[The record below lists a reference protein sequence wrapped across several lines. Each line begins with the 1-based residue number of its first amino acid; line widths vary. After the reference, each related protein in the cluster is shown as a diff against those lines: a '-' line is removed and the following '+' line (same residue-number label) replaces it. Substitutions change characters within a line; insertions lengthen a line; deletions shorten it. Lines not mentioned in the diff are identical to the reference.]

1 MDFKTLA
8 TPESISKTLVSLTA
22 NMFQPIQVASKEEA
36 LEKIRELIPEGAS
49 VMNGA
54 SETLREIGLIEV
66 LKTKNH
72 PWRNL
77 HDSIIEETDSAKQG
91 QLRRESVLSDY
102 YLGSVHAL
110 TEEGELVISSN
121 SGSQLPHLAFT
132 SPNLILVVGAQKIV
146 PTLTDAFKR
155 IEEYVIPL
163 EEARMKEVYGF
174 GTTHAKTL
182 ILRRENP
189 MIGRKVY
196 VLIVNENL
204 GF

>member
-1 MDFKTLA
+1 MNQKPLA
-8 TPESISKTLVSLTA
+8 TSETISKTVTALTEHD
-22 NMFQPIQVASKEEA
+22 FLPIQVATKEEA
-36 LEKIRELIPEGAS
+36 LAKIRELIPEGAT

-54 SETLREIGLIEV
+54 SETLREIGFSDV
-66 LKTKNH
+66 LKSKDH
-72 PWRNL
+72 PWKNL
-77 HDSIIEETDSAKQG
+77 HDGILEETDSTKQTE
-91 QLRRESVLSDY
+91 LRRHSVLSDF

-155 IEEYVIPL
+155 IEEDVIPL
-163 EEARMKEVYGF
+163 EDVRMKEVYGF
-174 GTTHAKTL
+174 GTLRAKTL
-182 ILRRENP
+182 ILHRENP
-189 MIGRKVY
+189 AMGRKVY
-196 VLIVNENL
+196 VLIVNESL

>member
-1 MDFKTLA
+1 MDFKTPA
-8 TPESISKTLVSLTA
+8 TPESITKTVAALTERH
-22 NMFQPIQVASKEEA
+22 FQPIEIASKEEA
-36 LEKIRELIPEGAS
+36 LAKIRELIPGGAT

-54 SETLREIGLIEV
+54 SESLREIGFTDV
-66 LKTKNH
+66 LKTKDH
-72 PWRNL
+72 PWKNL
-77 HDSIIEETDSAKQG
+77 HDGILEETDSTKQA
-91 QLRRESVLSDY
+91 QLRRHSVLSDF

-146 PTLTDAFKR
+146 PTLHDAFRR

-163 EEARMKEVYGF
+163 EDARMQKVYGF
-174 GTTHAKTL
+174 GTLRAKTL
-182 ILRRENP
+182 ILHRENP
-189 MIGRKVY
+189 GMGRKVY
-196 VLIVNENL
+196 VLVVNESL